1 MGIFQL
7 FVWREGM
14 GSCSDDRWPY
24 VIIIYGLVFYGDRV
38 LCNPKQEEISLDNIF
53 ISLYDVNVTHTE
65 KKNILEKLVVIPDKG
80 KRNFWGRE
88 MQSLNILIEK
98 YPEDFFW
105 KGLTFDKKFDSII
118 VLRSGYYSEELEKK
132 YKRFIYVIPKSNN
145 IKIGEKQ
152 GEDYVQKNKR
162 KTLRDFLS

>member
-1 MGIFQL
+1 M
-7 FVWREGM
+7 
-14 GSCSDDRWPY
+14 
-24 VIIIYGLVFYGDRV
+24 FYGDRV
-38 LCNPKQEEISLDNIF
+38 LCNPKQEEINLDNIF

-132 YKRFIYVIPKSNN
+132 YKRFKYVIPKSNN

-152 GEDYVQKNKR
+152 GEDYVQNNKR